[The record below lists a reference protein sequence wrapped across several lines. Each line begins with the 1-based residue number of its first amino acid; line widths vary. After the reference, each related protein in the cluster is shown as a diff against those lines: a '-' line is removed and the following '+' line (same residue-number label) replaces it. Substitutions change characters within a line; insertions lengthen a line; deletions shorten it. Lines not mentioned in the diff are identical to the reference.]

1 MINSSAT
8 RSFLSTVKL
17 DHVVWKMDLYQRIA
31 AGNLSQ
37 SLTDHHEC
45 RLGQWYYRG
54 QGADLYSHLP
64 AYRQL
69 ENVHRQVHECGL
81 QARDAALKGA
91 IDRLHRLLLD
101 MEQAAVSRS
110 PSSST
115 ASNGRSA
122 AVTDLRSVRK
132 DTAATLSAIAT
143 IAVTRY
149 TETLSPQERTREKEC
164 VNVLRP

>member
-1 MINSSAT
+1 MEKSQTLSGMAEESMQSSLEIAASAQQIDQVTHQVIDHADRMKQVINSSAT

-81 QARDAALKGA
+81 QARDAALKGDN
-91 IDRLHRLLLD
+91 DRLHRLLLD
-101 MEQAAVSRS
+101 MEQASVQVAQQLDRLEREIG
-110 PSSST
+110 SSH
-115 ASNGRSA
+115 
-122 AVTDLRSVRK
+122 
-132 DTAATLSAIAT
+132 
-143 IAVTRY
+143 
-149 TETLSPQERTREKEC
+149 
-164 VNVLRP
+164 